1 MSKYKF
7 TKEYGFRASTK
18 MLYPYF
24 STVQGLSEW
33 FVDKV
38 WIDNDNV
45 YHFEWQ
51 GEPLKAV
58 MKIHKVNAFVKYE
71 FFPKAD
77 TKIKE
82 SANYVDFHFNTDEM
96 TGDTY
101 ITITDFSEMNDEIEL
116 NEMWDNFVATLKEK
130 VGG

>member
-1 MSKYKF
+1 MAKYKF
-7 TKEYGFRASTK
+7 TKEYDFRASAK

-38 WIDNDNV
+38 WVDNENV

-51 GEPLKAV
+51 GEPLKAM
-58 MKIHKVNAFVKYE
+58 MKLHKINTFVKYE
-71 FFPKAD
+71 FFPKAEVNG
-77 TKIKE
+77 KE
-82 SANYVDFHFNTDEM
+82 ALNYVDFHLNPDEM

-101 ITITDFSEMNDEIEL
+101 VKVTDFSEMDDEIEL
-116 NEMWDNFVATLKEK
+116 NEMWDSFIATLKEK

>member
-1 MSKYKF
+1 MAKHKF
-7 TKEYGFRASTK
+7 IKEYGFRASVK

-24 STVQGLSEW
+24 ATVQGLSEW

-38 WIDNDNV
+38 WIDEDHV

-71 FFPKAD
+71 FFPKPED
-77 TKIKE
+77 KGKE
-82 SANYVDFHFNTDEM
+82 PRNYVDFHLDTDDL
-96 TGDTY
+96 TDTTY
-101 ITITDFSEMNDEIEL
+101 IKITDFSEMDDEIEL
-116 NEMWDNFVATLKEK
+116 NEMWDNFMNSLKEK